1 MTEPDVSPFPVD
13 IRFRQFSYTVD
24 EVDKSNGL

>member
-1 MTEPDVSPFPVD
+1 MKELDVSPFPGD
-13 IRFRQFSYTVD
+13 IRFRQFFDAVD